1 MTDLID
7 QEGWVEIRDSD
18 GHKAALR
25 HLATIRHGEKTY
37 FMLGA
42 IQEEED
48 GTLEGGFLLVRAEQ
62 TPDGEPK
69 YVVEQDREEIER
81 VVNGLVMQTLLAN
94 LQGKRKSPTAAC
106 TTGPANFAIAASPSF
121 CSEGP
126 TLGNPDFE
134 KRGI

>member
-62 TPDGEPK
+62 TPDGEPE

-94 LQGKRKSPTAAC
+94 LQGDGEEFAGEEEISDC
-106 TTGPANFAIAASPSF
+106 GMHHGPGEF
-121 CSEGP
+121 CYCGQPEF
-126 TLGNPDFE
+126 LQ
-134 KRGI
+134 

>member
-94 LQGKRKSPTAAC
+94 LQRC
-106 TTGPANFAIAASPSF
+106 V
-121 CSEGP
+121 
-126 TLGNPDFE
+126 
-134 KRGI
+134 